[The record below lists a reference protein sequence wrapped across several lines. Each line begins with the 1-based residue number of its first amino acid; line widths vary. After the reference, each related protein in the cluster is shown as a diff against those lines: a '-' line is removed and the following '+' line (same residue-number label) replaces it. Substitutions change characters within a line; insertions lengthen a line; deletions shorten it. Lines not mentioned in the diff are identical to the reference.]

1 VDRAFKEEALP
12 SRSGNVPVSATRRV
26 DCASGKASPSS
37 SERDRDSSESGT
49 MRTKGRRQPPDTL
62 EKIDDDDMFRSK
74 ITFEVGRSSEALSD
88 LLSQK
93 SYLEHAARQNLHLTN
108 QLSLLEI
115 LISFTDI
122 KIKNS

>member
-1 VDRAFKEEALP
+1 
-12 SRSGNVPVSATRRV
+12 
-26 DCASGKASPSS
+26 
-37 SERDRDSSESGT
+37 

-74 ITFEVGRSSEALSD
+74 ITFEVGKSSEALSD

-108 QLSLLEI
+108 QLSLLGI

-122 KIKNS
+122 EIKN